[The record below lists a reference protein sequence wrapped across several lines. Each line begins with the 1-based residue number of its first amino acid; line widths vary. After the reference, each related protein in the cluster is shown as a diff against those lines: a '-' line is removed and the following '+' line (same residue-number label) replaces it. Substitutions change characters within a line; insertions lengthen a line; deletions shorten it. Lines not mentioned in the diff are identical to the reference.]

1 MKFKTIE
8 KNIEEIKTKNS
19 IDFQEKRNRIIMEL
33 DFLLEKERDLLE
45 IIPEYDR
52 AKRAMNSDYALI
64 NSAIDED
71 WGYKM
76 GKTFFESIFEKK
88 SAYRDEYYAF
98 AFKLHKMICAP
109 NLYDKSMTHYNYLI
123 PLRYNAGR
131 LPFLSYDAADDI
143 KESNSIDT
151 EFYQIGLL
159 RQWRKYIFE
168 KNFDIEYKDICNM
181 FLNDF
186 GDFDYSDIAVTK
198 SSKGKSRVENSL
210 DQIKRIFR
218 KVGVIDN
225 KNQLTMFGKFIIRVM
240 DTTPSRLLSPEDMR
254 GIKGQSKMLTK
265 SINDLIFNFDLKDF
279 DKLRISASS
288 FEKLEL
294 ELQIDKYK
302 SDTKNI
308 EIYNLPD
315 YNIH

>member
-1 MKFKTIE
+1 MKFEEIE
-8 KNIEEIKTKNS
+8 NNIEEIRRKNS
-19 IDFQEKRNRIIMEL
+19 SGFDEKRNRIIMEL
-33 DFLLEKERDLLE
+33 DFLLDKERALLGVVT
-45 IIPEYDR
+45 EYDL
-52 AKRAMNSDYALI
+52 AKRVINSDDSLI

-88 SAYRDEYYAF
+88 SAYRNEYYSF
-98 AFKLHKMICAP
+98 AFQLHKMICAP
-109 NLYDKSMTHYNYLI
+109 NLYDKSINHYNYLI
-123 PLRYNAGR
+123 PLGHRANR
-131 LPFLSYDAADDI
+131 LPFLSHDASEDI

-159 RQWRKYIFE
+159 NHWGRFIFE
-168 KNFDIEYKDICNM
+168 KNFNIDYKDVCNI

-186 GDFDYSDIAVTK
+186 GQFDYSDIAVTK

-225 KNQLTMFGKFIIRVM
+225 KNRLTIFGKFIIRVM
-240 DTTPSRLLSPEDMR
+240 DTTPSRLRSPEDMR
-254 GIKGQSKMLTK
+254 GIKGQSKILAK
-265 SINDLIFNFDLKDF
+265 SINDLIFNFDMNEF
-279 DKLRISASS
+279 DKLRIENSS
-288 FEKLEL
+288 FEKL

-302 SDTKNI
+302 SDPKNI
-308 EIYNLPD
+308 EIYNLPN
-315 YNIH
+315 YTR